1 MSLKKPQKKILSS
14 SLLHNG
20 YEAIYIYQKGIH
32 AARYVHRLV
41 AETFIP
47 NPKKLPQVNHLDG
60 NTLNNHVSNLE
71 WCDAYD
77 NLMHAI
83 RTGLRPV
90 NVPRSIPCA
99 VTDESGTILPPVPF
113 HEVNGERGKTEQ
125 RAIQLVA
132 TETHASRTGTAAY
145 DAAVAPALSAH
156 SSRLHPRPPLRHPAI
171 LPAPVRR
178 RGRRTGVQLPERP
191 KGERHSLNY
200 QQFKINKRKE
210 IFKMK
215 DAIIIHCSATRAEQD
230 ITAADIESWHRAR
243 GFWTIGYHYVIRLDG
258 TIEPGRDVTLDGAHC
273 MGWNK
278 RAIGICYVGG
288 LDKDGRPADTRTDAQ
303 RTALIRLVKALR
315 LVFPGV
321 KQVLGHRDTSPDLNG
336 DGVISPNEYMKACP
350 CFDVQKE
357 GF

>member
-1 MSLKKPQKKILSS
+1 MENWRFIKENNDYMVSDHGRIMSLKKPQKKILSS

-32 AARYVHRLV
+32 AALHSLRR
-41 AETFIP
+41 
-47 NPKKLPQVNHLDG
+47 DG
-60 NTLNNHVSNLE
+60 RKR
-71 WCDAYD
+71 DD
-77 NLMHAI
+77 
-83 RTGLRPV
+83 P
-90 NVPRSIPCA
+90 
-99 VTDESGTILPPVPF
+99 PPVPF

>member
-1 MSLKKPQKKILSS
+1 MENWRFIKENNDYMVSDHGRIMSLKKPQKKILSS

-47 NPKKLPQVNHLDG
+47 NPKKLPQVNH
-60 NTLNNHVSNLE
+60 
-71 WCDAYD
+71 
-77 NLMHAI
+77 
-83 RTGLRPV
+83 
-90 NVPRSIPCA
+90 
-99 VTDESGTILPPVPF
+99 
-113 HEVNGERGKTEQ
+113 
-125 RAIQLVA
+125 
-132 TETHASRTGTAAY
+132 
-145 DAAVAPALSAH
+145 
-156 SSRLHPRPPLRHPAI
+156 
-171 LPAPVRR
+171 
-178 RGRRTGVQLPERP
+178 
-191 KGERHSLNY
+191 
-200 QQFKINKRKE
+200 
-210 IFKMK
+210 
-215 DAIIIHCSATRAEQD
+215 
-230 ITAADIESWHRAR
+230 
-243 GFWTIGYHYVIRLDG
+243 
-258 TIEPGRDVTLDGAHC
+258 LDGAHC